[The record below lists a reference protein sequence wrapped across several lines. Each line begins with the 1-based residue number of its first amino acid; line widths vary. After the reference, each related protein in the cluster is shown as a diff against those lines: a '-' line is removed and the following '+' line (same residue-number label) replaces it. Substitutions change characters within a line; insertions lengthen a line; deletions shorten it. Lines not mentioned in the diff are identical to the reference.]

1 MSRFWKIALIV
12 VAVIVVAAV
21 GFRLVH
27 KPSQACRTASRRAW
41 PQKGKQGEKEADP
54 VPVTV
59 EPVSTEN
66 VPVYLT
72 ALGTVQAL
80 NTVTVSPQIGGLLM
94 KLNFTEGQ
102 EVKKGEVLAEID
114 PRSLQATYDEAAAR
128 KRQDQALLA
137 TARSNLGRSQDLAK
151 QGYISKQDL
160 DTLQNTVSQYAAT
173 VAADEA
179 AINNAK
185 VQLGYTKVL
194 APITGLAGIRGVD
207 PGNIVTTSSSIVTL
221 TEVHPINVIFPLP
234 EQNVEL
240 VRSSQQRGAPLEVAA
255 LDSAGS
261 KVIAGD
267 GVLKVINNQI
277 DTSTGTF
284 NLKAEFPNK
293 ENALFPGQFVNV
305 RMKVNTV
312 QGGLVIP
319 AQAVQRG
326 PDGDYVYQLQSDST
340 VKMQPVTVGQEVGDS
355 HVMITQGLKAGDQV
369 VTEGQF
375 RLKPGS
381 KVKALKPGEV
391 PAAPTEE
398 ALKKA
403 AKDTKGGR
411 PSRSPRLIRR
421 ARSAARQCARRPPAM
436 RHRIPMTVARST
448 RH

>member
-12 VAVIVVAAV
+12 VAVLVVAAV
-21 GFRLVH
+21 GVRVLH
-27 KPSQACRTASRRAW
+27 KPSAKPNAQAGAPA
-41 PQKGKQGEKEADP
+41 GQGMPGAKDADP

-59 EPVSTEN
+59 EPVSVQN

-94 KLNFTEGQ
+94 RLNFTEGQ
-102 EVKKGEVLAEID
+102 EVTKGQVLAEID
-114 PRSLQATYDEAAAR
+114 PRSLQATYDQAAAR

-137 TARSNLGRSQDLAK
+137 TARSNLTRSLDLAK
-151 QGYISKQDL
+151 QGYISKQDM
-160 DTLQNTVSQYAAT
+160 DTLQNTVSQYEAT

-179 AINNAK
+179 AINDAR

-194 APITGLAGIRGVD
+194 APITGMAGIRGVD
-207 PGNIVTTSSSIVTL
+207 PGNIVTTTSSIVTL

-240 VRSSQQRGAPLEVAA
+240 VRSSQQRGEPLEVAA

-261 KVIAGD
+261 KVIAAK

-284 NLKAEFPNK
+284 NLKAEFPNE

-319 AQAVQRG
+319 SQAVQRG
-326 PDGDYVYQLQSDST
+326 PDGDYVYQLQPDNT
-340 VKMQPVTVGQEVGDS
+340 VKMQPVTTGQEVGDS
-355 HVMITQGLKAGDQV
+355 HVMVTQGLKTGDKV

-381 KVKALKPGEV
+381 KVKPLKPGEV

-398 ALKKA
+398 QLKKA
-403 AKDTKGGR
+403 AQANKAGRGG
-411 PSRSPRLIRR
+411 
-421 ARSAARQCARRPPAM
+421 
-436 RHRIPMTVARST
+436 HRG
-448 RH
+448 